1 MTPAS
6 CRIIM
11 IPEKN
16 ISPPVML
23 HTVSNV
29 CCAAFSSA
37 FVIPVPFP
45 ENTDRHKLSTI
56 IHKKILS
63 VIHIPPPYIHMPG
76 RRLFVPPHMNAYI
89 LSHMHTFHQQHA
101 KEEEKNMQVQVLL
114 QIAGIGLLVT
124 VISQILNKAGREDLS
139 SLTAI
144 AGLVIVLVM
153 VIRMVGQLLSD
164 VQAIFHLT

>member
-1 MTPAS
+1 
-6 CRIIM
+6 
-11 IPEKN
+11 
-16 ISPPVML
+16 
-23 HTVSNV
+23 
-29 CCAAFSSA
+29 
-37 FVIPVPFP
+37 
-45 ENTDRHKLSTI
+45 
-56 IHKKILS
+56 
-63 VIHIPPPYIHMPG
+63 
-76 RRLFVPPHMNAYI
+76 
-89 LSHMHTFHQQHA
+89 MHTFHQQHA
-101 KEEEKNMQVQVLL
+101 KEEENNMQVQVLL